1 MVALTYVPSVQA
13 NSFTIQVAR
22 IEDLVQ
28 ESLQLN
34 LPGLEP
40 NKETLPEA
48 INMISTPA
56 QWLLKMH
63 SECTLWISYHGRLEA
78 AKTNT
83 RSSERASPSICTR
96 SSVFILRLPSC
107 SPLEK
112 DEEVRCSQE
121 AESLLPWP
129 QWHSKDAVTADWV
142 PLRQVTPA
150 LPRSQELLT
159 PRLEEMSN
167 WNSFQTVPE
176 RK

>member
-28 ESLQLN
+28 EILQLN
-34 LPGLEP
+34 LAGLES
-40 NKETLPEA
+40 NKETLPKSDQYD
-48 INMISTPA
+48 ICISTVTPEN
-56 QWLLKMH
+56 H

-112 DEEVRCSQE
+112 DEEVRRSQE
-121 AESLLPWP
+121 AESLLPRP
-129 QWHSKDAVTADWV
+129 Q
-142 PLRQVTPA
+142 
-150 LPRSQELLT
+150 
-159 PRLEEMSN
+159 
-167 WNSFQTVPE
+167 
-176 RK
+176 

>member
-1 MVALTYVPSVQA
+1 MSLGDFSILWFSAKALFKHCKYLAQNVHFKESVVALTYVPSVQA

-22 IEDLVQ
+22 IENLVQ

-48 INMISTPA
+48 INMISAPA

-107 SPLEK
+107 SPLE
-112 DEEVRCSQE
+112 
-121 AESLLPWP
+121 
-129 QWHSKDAVTADWV
+129 
-142 PLRQVTPA
+142 
-150 LPRSQELLT
+150 
-159 PRLEEMSN
+159 
-167 WNSFQTVPE
+167 
-176 RK
+176 

>member
-1 MVALTYVPSVQA
+1 MSLGDFSILWFSAKALFKHRKYLAQNVHFKETVVALTYVPSVQA

-22 IEDLVQ
+22 IENLVQ

-48 INMISTPA
+48 INMISAPA

-107 SPLEK
+107 SPLE
-112 DEEVRCSQE
+112 
-121 AESLLPWP
+121 
-129 QWHSKDAVTADWV
+129 
-142 PLRQVTPA
+142 
-150 LPRSQELLT
+150 
-159 PRLEEMSN
+159 
-167 WNSFQTVPE
+167 
-176 RK
+176 

>member
-48 INMISTPA
+48 INMISAPA

-63 SECTLWISYHGRLEA
+63 SECALWISYHGRLEA

-112 DEEVRCSQE
+112 DKEVRRSQE
-121 AESLLPWP
+121 AESLLPLTVRTRRLQTEFP
-129 QWHSKDAVTADWV
+129 SDNN
-142 PLRQVTPA
+142 PCPA
-150 LPRSQELLT
+150 TSSGAAHPKAGGNER
-159 PRLEEMSN
+159 